1 VPEPPAQRLWIL
13 PLLLYMVAVFAVSSV
28 GVPEVAAP
36 LLAPA
41 YADKLLHVL
50 EYTVLGLLAVLA
62 FHRGVWPGRWRRA
75 ALAAALVAIPFAA
88 VEEAHQLLI
97 PGRSADVTDFL
108 ADACGI
114 ALGLALARVLLHAE
128 FRRGGGA

>member
-1 VPEPPAQRLWIL
+1 MPEPPAQRLWIL

-88 VEEAHQLLI
+88 VEEAHQILV

-108 ADACGI
+108 ADVCGI
-114 ALGLALARVLLHAE
+114 ALGFVLAWALWRAE
-128 FRRGGGA
+128 FRGGGGA